1 MKQFFLWTSILIGL
15 AMSARAEPDAVAQWL
30 MNEPV
35 TLWDRG
41 MERAQRV
48 AKDAGRVVVD
58 DLGVAWIYT
67 RYHWDNNE
75 IDINLDVDEFPS
87 PLTHE
92 LCNQT
97 RRSFMAEI
105 AGSALKPAVIPA
117 GSDLAAAAAAGVDP
131 GLLERKKGELGR
143 ALLHD
148 LINQWF
154 SHDGITSS
162 NRDENLA
169 EKLARIIFV
178 KVSLRNNNGGI
189 ECRERIMTFDAPSKP
204 FD

>member
-1 MKQFFLWTSILIGL
+1 MESRLTDHVPISMLRSRENALCAVSPSANITPKSFNTDDGNETVFLWTSILIGL

-143 ALLHD
+143 AY
-148 LINQWF
+148 
-154 SHDGITSS
+154 
-162 NRDENLA
+162 
-169 EKLARIIFV
+169 
-178 KVSLRNNNGGI
+178 
-189 ECRERIMTFDAPSKP
+189 CMT
-204 FD
+204 